1 MRGGEGPSGAVSIW
15 SCSPLFFGR
24 PLNLELYMP
33 FRIFAYSSNI
43 LKSNFDLMEYA
54 SLGDLEI
61 GEVVLQVPLV

>member
-1 MRGGEGPSGAVSIW
+1 
-15 SCSPLFFGR
+15 
-24 PLNLELYMP
+24 LNLELYMP